1 MKASAPPPTPPP
13 ALSLLSFGSLLPFR
27 VSLFSRLPL
36 IQLSEASRFPA
47 PPASHPPPL
56 FVLLIGVEMIETPTV
71 PSSVCPLSTLG
82 HTLHAVPTNRT
93 FVCLIPLSFVL
104 FTWSVSQSNLCKT
117 ISCRDVFYVQRVPIA
132 YWCLA
137 EG

>member
-1 MKASAPPPTPPP
+1 MGQN
-13 ALSLLSFGSLLPFR
+13 F
-27 VSLFSRLPL
+27 
-36 IQLSEASRFPA
+36 LSETLLFLHAVRAFLVSAQMKVPITQKW
-47 PPASHPPPL
+47 PHLPPL

-132 YWCLA
+132 Y
-137 EG
+137 